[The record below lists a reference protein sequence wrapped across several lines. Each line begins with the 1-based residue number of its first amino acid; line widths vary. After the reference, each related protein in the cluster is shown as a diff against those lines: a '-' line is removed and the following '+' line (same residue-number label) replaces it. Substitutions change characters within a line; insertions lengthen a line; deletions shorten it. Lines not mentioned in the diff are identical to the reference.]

1 MQITLEQKEIELA
14 VSQYM
19 KSCGLNFDNDVP
31 NVTLVAGRGAAGIT
45 ASVEIS
51 NIIPQVPADFNALP
65 NKPTED
71 LELFIEPKSDLK
83 PPTEPDPVKTKT
95 KAKTKTKTKSKPAK
109 TKPEPESELEL
120 PPTDLVETDDNPV
133 SNSDDNL
140 SLFGSSSDEEG
151 SDEASDEATNTETL
165 FAS

>member
-31 NVTLVAGRGAAGIT
+31 DVTLVAGRGAAGIT

-71 LELFIEPKSDLK
+71 LELFIEPEPDLK

-109 TKPEPESELEL
+109 TKPEPELEPEL

-151 SDEASDEATNTETL
+151 SDEASDEATSTETL